1 VRLPAK
7 GPVGP
12 RRREERLRTMRGA
25 TEGQVDVCLGMRAG
39 TAGQVE
45 VCLGNACASKGK
57 VDVYREMPPRARWDV

>member
-1 VRLPAK
+1 
-7 GPVGP
+7 
-12 RRREERLRTMRGA
+12 MRGA